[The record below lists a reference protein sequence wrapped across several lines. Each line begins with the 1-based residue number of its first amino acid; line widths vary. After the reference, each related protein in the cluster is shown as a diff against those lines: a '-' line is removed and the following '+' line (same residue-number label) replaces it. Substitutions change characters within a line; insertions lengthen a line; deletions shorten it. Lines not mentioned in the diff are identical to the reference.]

1 MNQSDELPDKSQWQ
15 VYGAS
20 CIGKSHIDTHLP
32 NQDSIYFQHTESGI
46 VAVVCDGAGSA
57 QYSQAGAQFFSQA
70 IGQMLIN
77 LSNELGNEL
86 GNEKTANLTQTKSI
100 IAEQIAQ
107 IRASLESQLMPD
119 VSLRDYHT
127 TFTGIWINDV
137 NQALL
142 VQIGDSPLFSSQFA
156 VTHNHIDYF
165 ANLQLYGD
173 DSKNEYINETHFITQ
188 DNWQDFLTIATIDLS
203 QVDCIA
209 LMSDGCADLVFEGAS
224 VTPQIYR
231 PFFGNLLFNL
241 TQSQTPQQGSTL
253 IEQALANPA
262 TYRLTGDDK
271 SLIVLIKNQQHYQA
285 FDPIVEVDSNNQSKP
300 SVQSTVWHTPAWHTT
315 APPSQ
320 HLDSTATQTAHTTPN
335 QTINHANSP
344 DTAPALPPSQS
355 ISAATKQRRNTAV
368 IAGAA
373 LLLGT
378 GVLGWV
384 NKARWLPAQSVTANN
399 APASAV
405 ASAAIST
412 IAKPQ
417 LIAQSFDAP
426 YTLDIDN
433 QAWRKDSNA
442 ALNELSLSVVIASP
456 QGQTITPMTSSS
468 TKTDKANKVSLANP
482 RLTTT
487 VTTLPTGAT
496 GNTQPPASAA
506 TVTTQNKQASTPQSS
521 TPSINHTIK
530 VAVTTQCQ
538 PITDMTSLANL
549 GITTQAHINYQQC
562 QVTLPLK
569 AMITQLPQLS
579 MVASNKETINSLT
592 FDKGLSEILTLP
604 HASQHHTAAIA
615 SQPQAVSN
623 SSDNPQIQLYYLG
636 LTPSA
641 LSIQPAVDAS
651 NNSALT
657 SSTAANSPKR

>member
-1 MNQSDELPDKSQWQ
+1 MNQSDELPAKSQWQ
-15 VYGAS
+15 VYGVS
-20 CIGKSHIDTHLP
+20 CIGKSHIDTNLP

-127 TFTGIWINDV
+127 TFTGVWINDV

-142 VQIGDSPLFSSQFA
+142 VQIGDSPLLSSQFV
-156 VTHNHIDYF
+156 VTDNQIDYF

-241 TQSQTPQQGSTL
+241 TQSQNLQQGSTL

-300 SVQSTVWHTPAWHTT
+300 SVQSTVWHTPA
-315 APPSQ
+315 PPSQ

-335 QTINHANSP
+335 QTINHTNS
-344 DTAPALPPSQS
+344 TVLPPSQS

-384 NKARWLPAQSVTANN
+384 NKERLFPAHNIAVNS

-405 ASAAIST
+405 ASTTVNT

-487 VTTLPTGAT
+487 VTTLPTGVT

-506 TVTTQNKQASTPQSS
+506 TVTTQNKQASTPQNS
-521 TPSINHTIK
+521 TPFINHLIK

-538 PITDMTSLANL
+538 PITDMTSLASL
-549 GITTQAHINYQQC
+549 GITTKAHTDYQQC

>member
-1 MNQSDELPDKSQWQ
+1 
-15 VYGAS
+15 
-20 CIGKSHIDTHLP
+20 
-32 NQDSIYFQHTESGI
+32 
-46 VAVVCDGAGSA
+46 
-57 QYSQAGAQFFSQA
+57 
-70 IGQMLIN
+70 MLIN
-77 LSNELGNEL
+77 LSNELGNE
-86 GNEKTANLTQTKSI
+86 KTANLTHTKSI
-100 IAEQIAQ
+100 INEQIAQ
-107 IRASLESQLMPD
+107 IRASLASQLSAD

-127 TFTGIWINDV
+127 TFTGVWISNV

-142 VQIGDSPLFSSQFA
+142 VQIGDSPLVSSQFA
-156 VTHNHIDYF
+156 AIHNQIDYF
-165 ANLQLYGD
+165 TNLQLYGD

-224 VTPQIYR
+224 LTPQIYR

-241 TQSQTPQQGSTL
+241 AQSQNLQQGSTL

-300 SVQSTVWHTPAWHTT
+300 SVQSTVWHTPA
-315 APPSQ
+315 PPSQ

-355 ISAATKQRRNTAV
+355 ISHATKQRRNTAV
-368 IAGAA
+368 LAA
-373 LLLGT
+373 AAMLIGT

-384 NKARWLPAQSVTANN
+384 NKARWLPAQSVTTNN

-405 ASAAIST
+405 ASSAINT

-417 LIAQSFDAP
+417 LNGQLLDAP
-426 YTLDIDN
+426 YTVDLTN

-456 QGQTITPMTSSS
+456 QGQTIIPMTGSP
-468 TKTDKANKVSLANP
+468 TKTAKANKVSLANP

-487 VTTLPTGAT
+487 VTTLPTGVT

-506 TVTTQNKQASTPQSS
+506 TVTTQNKPASTPQNS
-521 TPSINHTIK
+521 TPFINHLIK

-538 PITDMTSLANL
+538 PITDITSLASL
-549 GITTQAHINYQQC
+549 GITTRVHTDYQQC

-592 FDKGLSEILTLP
+592 FDNGLSEILTLQ
-604 HASQHHTAAIA
+604 HASQRNTNNAAVA

-623 SSDNPQIQLYYLG
+623 SSDNQQIQLYYLG

-641 LSIQPAVDAS
+641 LSTQPAVDAS